1 MTEELYCSL
10 CGNRL
15 DYLHH
20 EGPKPRVVICRDC
33 FAAAERDEAVLKA
46 AAKLV
51 REAKE

>member
-1 MTEELYCSL
+1 MTEELRCSL

-20 EGPKPRVVICRDC
+20 EGPRPRVVICRDC
-33 FAAAERDEAVLKA
+33 FVAAFEDETIMKARLK
-46 AAKLV
+46 LI